1 MHQLVQRRWVS
12 RSCVECPLHHAVSPH
27 GTCPPLLSKRS
38 GSFGTGFDGGIDST
52 SAAPSTAERR
62 QNRSHLRRC
71 QTKSSAPDGIA
82 VELVGQASEHRVK
95 HAMELLRALM
105 RDERFAGQ
113 LATEKPL
120 RKFYTAICRCN

>member
-1 MHQLVQRRWVS
+1 MGLVRLFS
-12 RSCVECPLHHAVSPH
+12 RNAAVASEPDS
-27 GTCPPLLSKRS
+27 TAASTAPLL
-38 GSFGTGFDGGIDST
+38 
-52 SAAPSTAERR
+52 APSTAERR